1 MSDIPPPPPL
11 PPVGTGLDVAIPGRA
26 AAHEANL
33 ADHLVVTLPIV
44 GEVVLP
50 TPAQLSYYAGVATLL
65 ALEIIDWPIA
75 LVIAAGHALAS
86 QQHHRTV
93 EQFGEALEKIT

>member
-1 MSDIPPPPPL
+1 MSDIPPPPP
-11 PPVGTGLDVAIPGRA
+11 VGTGPDVAIPGRA
-26 AAHEANL
+26 ASYEANM
-33 ADHLVVTLPIV
+33 ADHLVMTLPIL

-50 TPAQLSYYAGVATLL
+50 TPAQLSYHAAVATLL

-93 EQFGEALEKIT
+93 ERFGEASEKIT